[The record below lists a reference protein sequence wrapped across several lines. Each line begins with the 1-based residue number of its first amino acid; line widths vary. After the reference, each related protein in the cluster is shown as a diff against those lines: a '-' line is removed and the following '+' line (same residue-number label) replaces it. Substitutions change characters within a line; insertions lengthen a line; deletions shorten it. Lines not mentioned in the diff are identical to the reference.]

1 MYDPFEVGKTGSRGT
16 RGRIEE
22 RFRLHVRG
30 GSDIDLP
37 VSRSRVAGAVAA
49 RG

>member
-22 RFRLHVRG
+22 CIRLQVCI
-30 GSDIDLP
+30 GSDIDLL
-37 VSRSRVAGAVAA
+37 VSRSQVAGAVET
-49 RG
+49 GG

>member
-22 RFRLHVRG
+22 HFSPG
-30 GSDIDLP
+30 GRAGSNIGLS
-37 VSRSRVAGAVAA
+37 VSRIGVAEAEEATG
-49 RG
+49 

>member
-22 RFRLHVRG
+22 RIRLRVQS
-30 GSDIDLP
+30 GSDIDLL
-37 VSRSRVAGAVAA
+37 VSRSQVAGAVEA
-49 RG
+49 GG

>member
-22 RFRLHVRG
+22 SFSRG
-30 GSDIDLP
+30 GLAGWNIDL
-37 VSRSRVAGAVAA
+37 SLSWTRVAETVEATG
-49 RG
+49 